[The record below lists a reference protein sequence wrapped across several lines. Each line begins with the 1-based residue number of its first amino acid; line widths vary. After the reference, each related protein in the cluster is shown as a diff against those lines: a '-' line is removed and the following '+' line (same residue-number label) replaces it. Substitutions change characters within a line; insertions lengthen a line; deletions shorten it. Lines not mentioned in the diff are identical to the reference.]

1 MPKINDLDLQRWKEY
16 QDLWTDSL
24 WIIEERDRSGGH
36 RGEYHGNF
44 VPQIPSQLLRRFTK
58 KGDVVLD
65 VFAGSGTTLIE
76 ADRLGRKS
84 VGVELLARVAKQ
96 IQKRTRGSVV
106 VGDSTTKKTRRAV
119 DAALKKIRK
128 KSVQLLIMHP
138 PYHDIIKFSARRDDL
153 SNARTVV
160 EFIRGFG
167 QVLDNFL
174 DLLDGRRYVAAV
186 VGDKYTNSEWVP
198 LGFYV
203 MQEVLKRPNMLLKSV
218 IVKNM
223 AGNRAKRNL
232 EKLWRYRAL
241 KGGFYVFKHEYI
253 LLFQKS

>member
-1 MPKINDLDLQRWKEY
+1 MPTINDLNLKKWKEY
-16 QDLWTDSL
+16 GELTTDSL

-36 RGEYHGNF
+36 RGDYHGNF
-44 VPQIPSQLLRRFTK
+44 VPQIPAQFMQRFTR

-84 VGVELLARVAKQ
+84 IGVELLPRVAKQ
-96 IQKRTRGSVV
+96 TEKRTRGSVV
-106 VGDSTTKKTRRAV
+106 IGDSVKKKTRQAV
-119 DAALKKIRK
+119 NAVLKKFKK

-138 PYHDIIKFSARRDDL
+138 PYHDIIKFSDRKDDL
-153 SNARTVV
+153 SNAASA
-160 EFIRGFG
+160 EQFLQLFG
-167 QVLDNFL
+167 AVLDNFL
-174 DLLDGRRYVAAV
+174 DLLDKHHYVAV
-186 VGDKYTNSEWVP
+186 VIGDKYTNSKWVP
-198 LGFYV
+198 LGFYTL
-203 MQEVLKRPNMLLKSV
+203 QEVLKREGMMLKSV

-223 AGNRAKRNL
+223 AGSRAKRNL